1 MSALPAL
8 LASAL
13 PPAADAKA
21 TEAGVGSTSSVSFEA
36 VLETQLGLQPLAK
49 PLSPDSPME
58 DPATLPQKS
67 PPSQHTDGDDPAS
80 AQLLPSQLLFP
91 PVIPPHQAAPSAAP
105 PRPAT
110 APDELK
116 LDPATAARRVPLPN
130 LLATRAGAQQP
141 ETPAPES
148 PPVSAMP
155 AAAADV
161 AAPLRA
167 LPVPAPAES
176 KEITSMQPDPAVPP
190 TPLPSPPVPEV
201 EAKPVAPPTPAHVMA
216 AVPGV
221 VGDTRWGDALSQRVV
236 WMAGEKL
243 QVAQFRVEPPQLG
256 PIEVRM
262 SITNDQANLL
272 FTAAHAE
279 ARDAIQNALPRLQ
292 EMLMGS
298 GLALGN
304 VSIGAG
310 GAQNQT
316 GLPFQQYA
324 SSADPTPFDEATS
337 SAGSHPI
344 APSRQGVGLVDLF
357 A

>member
-1 MSALPAL
+1 MSALPAV

-13 PPAADAKA
+13 PPAADAKG
-21 TEAGVGSTSSVSFEA
+21 TEPGVAPTSTVSFEA
-36 VLETQLGLQPLAK
+36 VLESQLGLQPLAK
-49 PLSPDSPME
+49 PLSPDLRAE
-58 DPATLPQKS
+58 DAATSPQKS
-67 PPSQHTDGDDPAS
+67 PPSKPADGDDPAS
-80 AQLLPSQLLFP
+80 AQPLPGPLLFL
-91 PVIPPHQAAPSAAP
+91 PVIPPLQAAPGVAP
-105 PRPAT
+105 PRPA
-110 APDELK
+110 AQQNEVK
-116 LDPATAARRVPLPN
+116 LDPANSARRPALPN
-130 LLATRAGAQQP
+130 LLGARGNEEQP
-141 ETPAPES
+141 EIPAPAS
-148 PPVSAMP
+148 SSMATMP
-155 AAAADV
+155 AAAANV

-167 LPVPAPAES
+167 LPAPVEG
-176 KEITSMQPDPAVPP
+176 KEVTATPPDPAVPP
-190 TPLPSPPVPEV
+190 GPVANPPVAETEP
-201 EAKPVAPPTPAHVMA
+201 KPTAPPPMAHAMA

-292 EMLMGS
+292 EMLVGS

-310 GAQNQT
+310 GGQDQT
-316 GLPFQQYA
+316 GPEFQQYA
-324 SSADPTPFDEATS
+324 SGADPTSLDEAAP